1 MKSGTI
7 ISITIILIFQQ
18 IVESQ
23 ISSGGI
29 PLSFTNKLQTDYIR
43 QFTIPSPNLHIL
55 SDEDKNND
63 SLNLPHRFME
73 IIPVD
78 IDFMTE
84 GTWEHSSNNTG
95 VCRLILKSHGAW
107 ANSLYFDTFYLP
119 EGTGFYLYDE
129 TDLQLKG
136 AYTEANN
143 PNNRLFATE
152 LLNGDAVI
160 LELNIPDT
168 KKEAAQLHIS
178 GFGYA
183 YREVPGYTREKGFGN
198 SDFCEVN
205 IGCAPEGTDWQDVK
219 SGIVRI
225 QVRVSGSA
233 YWCTG
238 SLLNNAKNDLKPY
251 ILTADHCAFQLGHY
265 ATANDLAQWLF
276 YFNYESGTCEDPPQ
290 EPQVY
295 SMVGA
300 TKIANGGERG
310 NTGSDFFLVLL
321 NQQVPNSY
329 HPYFHGWSAI
339 NEISNS
345 GVTIHHPEGDIKKIS
360 TYSQPVESS
369 GWFGNGVQS
378 HWKVFWLETAN
389 GWGVTEGGSSGSP
402 LFNNAGRI
410 IGTLTGG
417 YSGCEST
424 GVYGPDKPDYYGKF
438 SYHWESNGTE
448 DTTRLKPWLDP
459 DNTGISIIDG
469 LYVGIN
475 ENYPRCSDEIF
486 LFPNPVRDIVNINFI
501 NFEPS
506 IEKVEIIDIMGR
518 TIVIGIIKNQSE
530 QLKLDISKLPAGV
543 YMAGINYRQKRILKK
558 FVKM

>member
-7 ISITIILIFQQ
+7 FSLAFILIFQQ

-23 ISSGGI
+23 ISSGGV
-29 PLSFTNKLQTDYIR
+29 PLSLINNLQTEYIR
-43 QFTIPSPNLHIL
+43 RYTIPSPDLQTL
-55 SDEDKNND
+55 GEEDKKND

-73 IIPVD
+73 IVPVD
-78 IDFMTE
+78 IDVLTA
-84 GTWEHSSNNTG
+84 GTWENSSNNIW
-95 VCRLILKSHGAW
+95 VCRLTLKSHGAW
-107 ANSLYFDTFYLP
+107 ANSLYFDAFYLP
-119 EGTGFYLYDE
+119 ESAGLYLYDE
-129 TDLQLKG
+129 TGLQVKG
-136 AYTEANN
+136 AYTVANN
-143 PNNRLFATE
+143 PSDRLFATE

-168 KKEAAQLHIS
+168 QKEAARLHIS

-183 YREVPGYTREKGFGN
+183 YREVPGYAREKGFGS

-205 IGCAPEGTDWQDVK
+205 IGCEPESNDWQTIK
-219 SGIVRI
+219 SGVVRI

-233 YWCTG
+233 FWCTG

-265 ATANDLAQWLF
+265 ATASDLAQWLF
-276 YFNYESGTCEDPPQ
+276 YFNYESPACEDPTQ
-290 EPQVY
+290 EPELY

-300 TKIANGGERG
+300 TKVANGGERG
-310 NTGSDFFLVLL
+310 NTGSDFYLVLL
-321 NQQVPNSY
+321 DQQVPHSY
-329 HPYFHGWSAI
+329 HPYYHGWSAV

-369 GWFGNGVQS
+369 NWFGNGVQS
-378 HWKVFWLETAN
+378 HWKVFWLETQN
-389 GWGVTEGGSSGSP
+389 GWGVTEPGSSGSP
-402 LFNNAGRI
+402 LFNNSGRI

-417 YSGCEST
+417 YSACESS

-438 SYHWESNGTE
+438 SYHWESNGSE
-448 DTTRLKPWLDP
+448 DTTQLKPWLDP
-459 DNTGISIIDG
+459 DNTDISFIDG
-469 LYVGIN
+469 LYVGVT
-475 ENYPRCSDEIF
+475 ENSEACSDEIF
-486 LFPNPVRDIVNINFI
+486 LFPNPAQDIININFI

-506 IEKVEIIDIMGR
+506 IEKVEIIDILGR
-518 TIVIGIIKNQSE
+518 TIMTGTYENPSE
-530 QLKLDISKLPAGV
+530 QMKLDISDLPAGV
-543 YMAGINYRQKRILKK
+543 YMAGINNKQKRILKK